1 MELPIRK
8 RLREEL
14 ESLRH
19 ELTVQVPK
27 ALQEAAAQGD
37 LSENAEYESARARQ
51 DFLRARVRQLEERV
65 RQIAM
70 YDFSNIPRD
79 MVAYGSRVKLEDMNS
94 GQEMEYQIVFPEE
107 VDPSAGHVSLNSP
120 IGQALLRKEVGDEV
134 EVITPQGKRTYQILK
149 LQTLHDLTEKNGVP
163 SS

>member
-14 ESLRH
+14 DSMRY

-65 RQIAM
+65 REIAM

-79 MVAYGSRVKLEDMNS
+79 MVAYGSRVKLEDVNS
-94 GQEMEYQIVFPEE
+94 GQEMEYQVVFPEE
-107 VDPSAGHVSLNSP
+107 VDPSAGHVSLSSP

-134 EVITPQGKRTYQILK
+134 EVITPQGKRTYQILQ
-149 LQTLHDLTEKNGVP
+149 LQTLHDLTEKGEV
-163 SS
+163 S

>member
-8 RLREEL
+8 RLREDL
-14 ESLRH
+14 ETLRY
-19 ELTVQVPK
+19 ELTVLVPR

-51 DFLRARVRQLEERV
+51 DFLRARVRQLEQRV
-65 RQIAM
+65 REIAM

-94 GQEMEYQIVFPEE
+94 GQEMEYQVVFPEE

-149 LQTLHDLTEKNGVP
+149 LQTLHDLTEKSGV
-163 SS
+163 S

>member
-14 ESLRH
+14 ETMRY
-19 ELTVQVPK
+19 ELTVLVPK

-65 RQIAM
+65 REIAM

-79 MVAYGSRVKLEDMNS
+79 MVAYGSRVKLEDMSS
-94 GQEMEYQIVFPEE
+94 GQEMEYQVVFPEE
-107 VDPSAGHVSLNSP
+107 VDPSASHVSLNSP

-149 LQTLHDLTEKNGVP
+149 LQTLHDLTEKADA
-163 SS
+163 S

>member
-65 RQIAM
+65 REIAM

-79 MVAYGSRVKLEDMNS
+79 MVAYGSRVRLEDVNS

-134 EVITPQGKRTYQILK
+134 EVITPQGKRTYQILR

>member
-14 ESLRH
+14 ESLRY

-79 MVAYGSRVKLEDMNS
+79 MVAYGSRVKLADMNS
-94 GQEMEYQIVFPEE
+94 GQELEYQVVFPEE
-107 VDPSAGHVSLNSP
+107 VDPTAGHVSLNSP

-134 EVITPQGKRTYQILK
+134 EVITPQGKRTFQIMK
-149 LQTLHDLTEKNGVP
+149 LQTLHDLTGKNGIV

>member
-14 ESLRH
+14 ESLRY

-51 DFLRARVRQLEERV
+51 DFLRARV
-65 RQIAM
+65 
-70 YDFSNIPRD
+70 
-79 MVAYGSRVKLEDMNS
+79 GNS
-94 GQEMEYQIVFPEE
+94 KSGCGKSPCTI
-107 VDPSAGHVSLNSP
+107 SP
-120 IGQALLRKEVGDEV
+120 IFRAIWSRMGVGSNL
-134 EVITPQGKRTYQILK
+134 QI
-149 LQTLHDLTEKNGVP
+149 
-163 SS
+163 

>member
-14 ESLRH
+14 ETLRY
-19 ELTVQVPK
+19 ELTVLVPK

-65 RQIAM
+65 REIAM

-94 GQEMEYQIVFPEE
+94 GQELEYQVVFPEE
-107 VDPSAGHVSLNSP
+107 VDPSASHVSLNSP

-149 LQTLHDLTEKNGVP
+149 LQTLHDLMEKSGA
-163 SS
+163 S

>member
-14 ESLRH
+14 ESLRY
-19 ELTVQVPK
+19 ELTVQVPR

-65 RQIAM
+65 REIAM

-79 MVAYGSRVKLEDMNS
+79 MVAYGSRVKLADMNS
-94 GQEMEYQIVFPEE
+94 GQEIEYQVVFPEA
-107 VDPSAGHVSLNSP
+107 VDPTAGHVSLNSP

-134 EVITPQGKRTYQILK
+134 EVITPQGKRTFQIMT
-149 LQTLHDLTEKNGVP
+149 LQTLHDLTGKNGV

>member
-1 MELPIRK
+1 MELPIQK

-14 ESLRH
+14 ESLRY

-65 RQIAM
+65 REIAM
-70 YDFSNIPRD
+70 YDFSSIPRD
-79 MVAYGSRVKLEDMNS
+79 MVAYGSRVTLEDMNS
-94 GQEMEYQIVFPEE
+94 GQEIEYQVVFPEE
-107 VDPSAGHVSLNSP
+107 VDPAASHVSLNSP
-120 IGQALLRKEVGDEV
+120 VGQALLRKEVGDEI
-134 EVITPQGKRTYQILK
+134 EVITPQGKRTFQIMK
-149 LQTLHDLTEKNGVP
+149 LQTLHDLTGNNGI